1 MNKKTTSILICVSLC
16 LLFLSFPA
24 NATVLLRDHLT
35 EHEAGL
41 IADNQELDKR
51 TAVFIKAIERRF
63 SILADPNFKQTP
75 KDLEK
80 FGPLPTG
87 TRAELLWDIQKIIDE
102 AIDNIENVS
111 ERDASNPLLN
121 KSLRKLS
128 DSCKTSLSQLTSMR
142 DKATNEKELSA
153 IEHAIENA
161 QMVID
166 AANKLPAPAK
176 GKSE

>member
-1 MNKKTTSILICVSLC
+1 MNKKTIRILICVSLC
-16 LLFLSFPA
+16 FLFSFPA
-24 NATVLLRDHLT
+24 NARGYFRDHLT
-35 EHEAGL
+35 EFEAGL

-63 SILADPNFKQTP
+63 SLLADPNFKQTP
-75 KDLEK
+75 KDLER

-102 AIDNIENVS
+102 AIDNIENIS

-128 DSCKTSLSQLTSMR
+128 DSCKIYLTQLTPMR
-142 DKATNEKELSA
+142 DKATNDKELSA

-161 QMVID
+161 QLVID
-166 AANKLPAPAK
+166 AASKLPPPTK
-176 GKSE
+176 GKSD